1 MIKFGFGRATR
12 DACRQIQ
19 NGQMARAQGL
29 ELVRKYD
36 EEFPATNFA
45 ENLDYLGLSAKRF
58 TEIVDLH
65 RNPEIWKFEGN
76 QWKLRFP
83 PE

>member
-1 MIKFGFGRATR
+1 L
-12 DACRQIQ
+12 Q
-19 NGQMARAQGL
+19 
-29 ELVRKYD
+29 
-36 EEFPATNFA
+36 
-45 ENLDYLGLSAKRF
+45 ENLEYLGLAESEL
-58 TEIVDLH
+58 TELIDLH